1 MVETEQSS
9 PLFFC
14 TCVVGSE
21 QSVGSDWI
29 VYFFA
34 KRYAK
39 VSFLLDKQMIYKALH
54 LRYPLAGVAKVK
66 PLDF

>member
-9 PLFFC
+9 PLFC

-29 VYFFA
+29 VYFYA

-39 VSFLLDKQMIYKALH
+39 VSFLLDKQVIYKVLH
-54 LRYPLAGVAKVK
+54 LRYPLTGVAKVK
-66 PLDF
+66 LLDF